1 MGLLFNGDSAAW
13 QDLMAKIN
21 AEDKIS
27 YTWRL
32 KAKQQ
37 NEQITELRIE
47 KSRLE
52 NTNSRLYYQNEWLL
66 SLNLV
71 LAIVLLYHFLK
82 KYRNSAKK
90 NNDE

>member
-1 MGLLFNGDSAAW
+1 MGLLIGDADW
-13 QDLMAKIN
+13 QEMMAKIK

-27 YTWRL
+27 HTWRL

-71 LAIVLLYHFLK
+71 LAIVMLYHFFK
-82 KYRNSAKK
+82 RYRNSTKK
-90 NNDE
+90 NHDE